1 MNHYGGSP
9 VVTTRQT
16 TITRVGCIAALAA
29 ALLLTASCGSPSSST
44 GAGSTAAATSQ
55 ATTSKPAVPAPSED
69 RSSKS
74 PDATIELDEGQ
85 DEPAGLSVSQE
96 NALES
101 AQSYLEYSAFSRSG
115 LIDQLKYEGFSKAD
129 ATFAVDSLDVDW
141 KEQAAKS
148 AESYLEYSSF
158 SRSGLIEQ
166 LEYEGF
172 SSAEAEYG
180 AGVAFGGSGSDESDD
195 GGSGGSVSRDNAVE
209 SAISYLEYSAFSRSG
224 LIDQLEYEGYSES
237 DATYAVDSLDVDW
250 NEQAAKSAESYLE
263 YSSFSR
269 SGLIDQ
275 LMYEGF
281 SASQAE
287 YGVSQVGL

>member
-1 MNHYGGSP
+1 MNHYGGRP
-9 VVTTRQT
+9 VANTRQA
-16 TITRVGCIAALAA
+16 TITRVGSVAALAA

-44 GAGSTAAATSQ
+44 GAESTAAASSQ
-55 ATTSKPAVPAPSED
+55 ATTTKPAVPAPSED
-69 RSSKS
+69 RSSRA

-115 LIDQLKYEGFSKAD
+115 LIDQLKYEGFSKSD

-158 SRSGLIEQ
+158 SRSGLIDQ

-180 AGVAFGGSGSDESDD
+180 ADAAFGGSGSDESDD

-224 LIDQLEYEGYSES
+224 LIEQLEYEGYSES

>member
-1 MNHYGGSP
+1 MNHYGGRP

-29 ALLLTASCGSPSSST
+29 ALLLTASCGSPKSST
-44 GAGSTAAATSQ
+44 GTASTAAASSQ
-55 ATTSKPAVPAPSED
+55 ASTSKPAVPAPSED
-69 RSSKS
+69 RSSKE
-74 PDATIELDEGQ
+74 PDVTIELDEGQ
-85 DEPAGLSVSQE
+85 DETAGLSVSQE

-166 LEYEGF
+166 LAYEGF